1 MKYLILTLTLIL
13 IFLAFVVGCTE
24 GSSTIEDIQYSCSPC
39 KHELKREPVK
49 LKEVMI
55 EVQNN
60 ARECAVRVWSRA
72 STRPLFEV
80 KGAQGLNNCKV
91 YVIHN
96 ADIKTKSNELGEDK

>member
-1 MKYLILTLTLIL
+1 MKYLILILVLI
-13 IFLAFVVGCTE
+13 VGGCTSGE
-24 GSSTIEDIQYSCSPC
+24 PTNVDHQICLACGCGPQE
-39 KHELKREPVK
+39 KPVK

-80 KGAQGLNNCKV
+80 EGSQGLHNCRV

-96 ADIKTKSNELGEDK
+96 ADIKPKSNELRGNE